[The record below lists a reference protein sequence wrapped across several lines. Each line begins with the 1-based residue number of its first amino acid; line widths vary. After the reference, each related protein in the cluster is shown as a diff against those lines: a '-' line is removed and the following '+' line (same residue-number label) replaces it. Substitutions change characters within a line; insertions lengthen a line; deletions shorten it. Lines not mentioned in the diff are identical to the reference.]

1 MKSSLAQL
9 QFPRFCEGP
18 NIMGMP
24 VHFFLILKR
33 VFKIANF
40 KIIRHVGQV
49 RNGFFIF
56 GTKFELYLYEFL
68 TK

>member
-18 NIMGMP
+18 NIMGML
-24 VHFFLILKR
+24 VHLFFNSQKG
-33 VFKIANF
+33 FNIANF
-40 KIIRHVGQV
+40 KIIRHVEQI

-56 GTKFELYLYEFL
+56 GTKFEL
-68 TK
+68 